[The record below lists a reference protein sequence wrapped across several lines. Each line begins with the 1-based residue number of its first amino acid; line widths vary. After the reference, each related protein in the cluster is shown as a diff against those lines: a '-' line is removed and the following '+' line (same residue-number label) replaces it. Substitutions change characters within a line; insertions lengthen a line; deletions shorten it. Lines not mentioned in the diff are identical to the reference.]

1 MCLSPWLTPSRYSL
15 SFLSCGRGELAQ
27 CESHSIV
34 ISFYQG
40 MGQRVVS
47 KSTGRPDRSDLA
59 VPGLYAFAAEQHIP
73 PVCQGLWPGA
83 VLRAWLH
90 GGVPLNM

>member
-1 MCLSPWLTPSRYSL
+1 MCLSPWLTPSHHSL
-15 SFLSCGRGELAQ
+15 SFLSYGRGELVQ

-34 ISFYQG
+34 VSLSQG

-47 KSTGRPDRSDLA
+47 KSTGCSDLA
-59 VPGLYAFAAEQHIP
+59 VPGLYGFAAERHIP

-90 GGVPLNM
+90 GVPLHM